1 MGDAEKMRSRFP
13 WATPVSDVA
22 PEIVPLTTEQA
33 RRIRLPWMSRF
44 STDTLNAHI
53 RANPNLALWVPATGE
68 YIIAEPW
75 RRRSDIAHI
84 MEAHAR
90 RSKEALVRAILSKA
104 EELGFGMALMSDD
117 VWKDNPKLYA
127 SLKFG
132 HIERIVFFQKDL
144 RAFDARSLLPGLP
157 QVELAR
163 SSWEHLDLLL
173 RLDHDSF
180 PWLWWNSR
188 AEFEEYMGIKG
199 VSVYIARAAGEP
211 VGYASFTMYS
221 GWAHLD
227 RLAVVTA
234 HQGRKLGAA
243 QLTHVLQLMREQ
255 GAASVALSTQQSN
268 TQSHTLYQRFGF
280 KQTREQMNF
289 YGVALGAGVMRD
301 A

>member
-1 MGDAEKMRSRFP
+1 MSDTEKMRSRFP

-22 PEIVPLTTEQA
+22 PEIASLTAEQA
-33 RRIRLPWMSRF
+33 RRIRLPWLSRF
-44 STDTLNAHI
+44 STETLHAHI

-75 RRRSDIAHI
+75 RRRPDIAHI

-90 RSKEALVRAILSKA
+90 RGKEALVRAILSRS
-104 EELGFGMALMSDD
+104 EEAGFGLALMSDD

-127 SLKFG
+127 SLNFS

-144 RAFDARSLLPGLP
+144 RAFDAGSLLPGLP
-157 QVELAR
+157 RVEVLRAG
-163 SSWEHLDLLL
+163 WEHLDLLL
-173 RLDHDSF
+173 TLDHDSF

-188 AEFEEYMGIKG
+188 PEFEEYMSIKG
-199 VSVYIARAAGEP
+199 VSVYIARYNGEP

-221 GWAHLD
+221 GWSHLD

-234 HQGRKLGAA
+234 HQGRRLGAT
-243 QLTHVLQLMREQ
+243 QLAHVLQIMRDQ

-280 KQTREQMNF
+280 RHTREQMNF
-289 YGVALGAGVMRD
+289 YGVELGAGVKR
-301 A
+301 AG